1 MPVADDGAAPTSFYW
16 YDLETTGTH
25 PPSDRIMQFAGQRT
39 DAELRPLGEPLQTY
53 VRLGADVLPTP
64 DACLVTGITP
74 RAAAAGKDEW
84 RALDDIERE
93 LLRPGTCVVG
103 YNNLRF
109 DDEFLRHGFYR
120 NLMDPYAWAWRDGNS
135 RWDLIDFAR
144 AVQALRPQ
152 GVRWPRRDGALS
164 FRLADLAAD
173 NGIDHQA
180 HAAPGDVIATI
191 AFARLLKAA
200 QPRLWRYALAHRTR
214 DQAHRLLTPLGDE
227 VCIHVSASYATERHC
242 AAPVVALARH
252 PDIATRLIVADLSR
266 DVAELIEADAAAL
279 RERLFTPAAERSGER
294 PPLKAVTLNRCP
306 FLAPITTVRTEDA
319 ARLGWDLSVVER
331 RQRDLAA
338 VSGLSGKIAEAYR
351 LDGPRGPR
359 EASRDAE
366 LALYDGFF
374 EDEDRLRAEEVRR
387 ALAANA
393 AWPPFAPRDERLRVL
408 GARLKAQ
415 ARDGELDADERES
428 WRRHVRTCLRD
439 GFGNRPSLPAY
450 RARLEALRQSEP
462 DDGRQRVLAELAAFA
477 AQVERDQ

>member
-1 MPVADDGAAPTSFYW
+1 MPVADDVAAPTSFYW

-39 DAELRPLGEPLQTY
+39 DAELRPLGPPLQTY

-74 RAAAAGKDEW
+74 RVAAEGKDEW
-84 RALDDIERE
+84 RALGDIERE
-93 LLRPGTCVVG
+93 LLRPDTCVVG

-135 RWDLIDFAR
+135 RWDLLDFAR
-144 AVQALRPQ
+144 AAQALRPQ

-173 NGIDHQA
+173 NGIGHLQPHEA
-180 HAAPGDVIATI
+180 LGDVTATI
-191 AFARLLKAA
+191 AFARLLKDA
-200 QPRLWRYALAHRTR
+200 QPRLWRYALAHRAR
-214 DQAHRLLTPLGDE
+214 DQAQRLLTSLGGK
-227 VCIHVSASYATERHC
+227 VCVHVSASYTTERHC

-252 PDIATRLIVADLSR
+252 PDIATRMIVADLSR
-266 DVAELIEADAAAL
+266 DIAELIEADATAL
-279 RERLFTPAAERSGER
+279 RERLFAPASERSGER
-294 PPLKAVTLNRCP
+294 PPLKTVTLNRCP
-306 FLAPITTVRTEDA
+306 FLAPIATVRAEDA
-319 ARLGWDLSVVER
+319 ARLEWDLSVVER
-331 RQRDLAA
+331 RRRDLAA
-338 VSGLSGKIAEAYR
+338 EPDLSAKIAEAYR
-351 LDGPRGPR
+351 LDGTR
-359 EASRDAE
+359 EAPRDAE

-374 EDEDRLRAEEVRR
+374 EDADRLQAEKVRQ
-387 ALAANA
+387 ALAENA

-408 GARLKAQ
+408 GARLKAL
-415 ARDGELDADERES
+415 ARGGELDADERES
-428 WRRHVRTCLRD
+428 WRRHVRSCLRD

-450 RARLEALRQSEP
+450 RARLEALRQGES
-462 DDGRQRVLAELAAFA
+462 DGGRQQVLADLAAFA